1 MQRTGLAITTFFSAE
16 ERATIFAC
24 AARVLSLA
32 IPPAL
37 NPTDNVKYAMSTVPR
52 SLARQVQFA
61 RYPIASTSVPFF
73 HKPPKGQDS
82 AKSGRPFGAPFK
94 RWQKVVRLRQ
104 VSTAAKISDLS
115 GPGEPFR
122 T

>member
-1 MQRTGLAITTFFSAE
+1 MREATEDQSLVRPMICSLLSVIPLALSRIRIMQRTRLAITTFFSAE

-52 SLARQVQFA
+52 SLARQVQFG

-73 HKPPKGQDS
+73 RRPPKGQDL
-82 AKSGRPFGAPFK
+82 A
-94 RWQKVVRLRQ
+94 
-104 VSTAAKISDLS
+104 
-115 GPGEPFR
+115 
-122 T
+122 